1 MKKIVFLLAAF
12 WLIQQNL
19 HADSKKPAPPTP
31 PTSQPTI
38 KEAAKPKE
46 ADAPLYTLDSPEMPK
61 AADGT
66 KLARILQSQVLRACV
81 RSDVPPFGYFLGRR
95 LVGYDIDLV
104 EQIARRL
111 SVYYKR
117 NLTIEWTVIN
127 AGSRISSLQQDT
139 CDIVAAAF
147 SRTKARARLVGFSK
161 VYLKTNK
168 VLISAETTRKNPVL
182 AIVRGTTT
190 PDAQSLFN
198 AEIRFFEN
206 YKEIIYAMESGSID
220 YVITDHPIAL
230 HMIRSVSKKYKIV
243 KKLGLSEEY
252 AIGVQLE
259 NKTLLHVTDLILLD
273 LAQSGKLAYLQRQ
286 WL

>member
-1 MKKIVFLLAAF
+1 MERKGFLPRSPDG
-12 WLIQQNL
+12 
-19 HADSKKPAPPTP
+19 AD
-31 PTSQPTI
+31 
-38 KEAAKPKE
+38 
-46 ADAPLYTLDSPEMPK
+46 D
-61 AADGT
+61 
-66 KLARILQSQVLRACV
+66 
-81 RSDVPPFGYFLGRR
+81 
-95 LVGYDIDLV
+95 
-104 EQIARRL
+104 
-111 SVYYKR
+111 
-117 NLTIEWTVIN
+117 
-127 AGSRISSLQQDT
+127 
-139 CDIVAAAF
+139 
-147 SRTKARARLVGFSK
+147 
-161 VYLKTNK
+161 
-168 VLISAETTRKNPVL
+168 AETTRKNPVL